1 MRIGILGGTFDP
13 PHLAHLVLAA
23 AARRTLT
30 LDRVLLAPAGDPWRK
45 ADSNVSP
52 AADRLALTRAAVEDV
67 LPWAEVSDI
76 EVRRSGPSYTAETLE
91 ELQAEAPGHEWWFI
105 LGRDALA
112 DLPNWREPER
122 ILELARLALAQ
133 RGDEAGAG
141 GTALPAAAVEAFQG
155 LSSRV
160 DVVQIPRLDV
170 SASELRRRLREGEP
184 TAPLLPAAVR
194 QRIADRGLYGA

>member
-1 MRIGILGGTFDP
+1 M
-13 PHLAHLVLAA
+13 
-23 AARRTLT
+23 
-30 LDRVLLAPAGDPWRK
+30 
-45 ADSNVSP
+45 
-52 AADRLALTRAAVEDV
+52 

-76 EVRRSGPSYTAETLE
+76 EVRRSGPSYTVETLE
-91 ELQAEAPGHEWWFI
+91 ELRAEAPGHEWWFI
-105 LGRDALA
+105 LGWDALS
-112 DLPNWREPER
+112 DLPNWRQPER

-133 RGDEAGAG
+133 RGGEAGAG

-194 QRIADRGLYGA
+194 RRIADRGLYGA

>member
-23 AARRTLT
+23 AARQALT

-45 ADSNVSP
+45 ADSNVSL

-76 EVRRSGPSYTAETLE
+76 EVRRSGPSYTAETLA
-91 ELQAEAPGHEWWFI
+91 ELRAEAPGHEWWFI
-105 LGRDALA
+105 LGWDALA

-133 RGDEAGAG
+133 RGDETGADG
-141 GTALPAAAVEAFQG
+141 AALPPAAVEAFPG
-155 LSSRV
+155 LSTRV
-160 DVVQIPRLDV
+160 DRVSIPRLDV